1 VARVITVARKP
12 CSEGSVAANSLKW
25 GTGGINVDGS
35 RLFCGTSHFK
45 PEFIRKRGGMAPS
58 DERQG
63 AALGMFAPGT
73 VCQPTNHAG
82 GRWPANLI
90 LVHKPGC
97 KRIGEKNVKSST
109 QGHGDSQPYGE
120 ARVWNTSV
128 TQDNQKNRWFA
139 GPDGTETVD
148 SWECEPGC
156 PVAELDQQSGESPVK
171 SPLLPSPRSL
181 KKETV
186 VCYGRGLGTSLVSHG
201 DAGGASRFFK
211 QVGGDRSCE

>member
-97 KRIGEKNVKSST
+97 KRVGEKKVVGAAP
-109 QGHGDSQPYGE
+109 QGQGFDWNKRIPQTSYGMQE
-120 ARVWNTSV
+120 HPVFRGYS
-128 TQDNQKNRWFA
+128 
-139 GPDGTETVD
+139 GPDGTETID
-148 SWECEPGC
+148 AWECEPGC

-171 SPLLPSPRSL
+171 SPLLPSPRLL